1 MAASSPYI
9 WPDTVSQSEHMD
21 PEKKNLIKEI
31 QGNLSRIP
39 FYGLRGAKDQRACEP
54 GGYLA
59 IKRLT
64 IFPTI
69 YLWRPVALT
78 FGWTLSVS

>member
-21 PEKKNLIKEI
+21 PAKKNSIKKI

-39 FYGLRGAKDQRACEP
+39 FYGLRVPNIKEP
-54 GGYLA
+54 ASRVY
-59 IKRLT
+59 
-64 IFPTI
+64 I
-69 YLWRPVALT
+69 YQ
-78 FGWTLSVS
+78 

>member
-9 WPDTVSQSEHMD
+9 WLDTVSQLEYMN

-39 FYGLRGAKDQRACEP
+39 FHTDQ
-54 GGYLA
+54 
-59 IKRLT
+59 
-64 IFPTI
+64 F
-69 YLWRPVALT
+69 
-78 FGWTLSVS
+78 